1 MPNRILKESICTSST
16 IEELT
21 AQEET
26 FFYRLIVNCDDYGRF
41 DARPTILRAKCFPLK
56 IDKVTDSEVDKWLK
70 KLHLIGLIVLY
81 EVNGM
86 SYLQMKTW
94 EKHQQVRSKRSKF
107 PSLDDKG
114 VKIISFD
121 ENGYQMISNDINGN
135 HLKANVPVIQSN
147 PIQSESNPNPNPI
160 GENDEE
166 EKDEEKD
173 EIKPSLQIKNLRLR
187 YSKDDLKTINQYLDI
202 LRWTRKNGKIA
213 ESIILKIYLE
223 WEKFSIPKV
232 IHSLTVYINNPKY
245 HDKKEQYCYGIMRN
259 STAEEVSEGGASSGK
274 FKGDIGSNPNARG
287 ASEESLRLERI
298 AKEQGLIGEDGSIEP
313 VGEVD
318 F

>member
-1 MPNRILKESICTSST
+1 LPNRILKESICTSST

-21 AQEET
+21 LEEEI

-56 IDKVTDSEVDKWLK
+56 IDKVTDEEVSNWLK
-70 KLHLIGLIVLY
+70 KLHQIGLIVLY
-81 EVNGM
+81 EVIGM

-121 ENGYQMISNDINGN
+121 GIGNQMISDDINGN

-160 GENDEE
+160 GGNEEE
-166 EKDEEKD
+166 EKNEEKE

-187 YSKDDLKTINQYLDI
+187 YSESQLKVIDNYFDI
-202 LRWTRKNGKIA
+202 LRWTRKHGKIA
-213 ESIILKIYLE
+213 DSVNLKIYE
-223 WEKFSIPKV
+223 KWEEFKPETV
-232 IHSLTVYINNPKY
+232 THGLNVYINNPKY
-245 HDKKEQYCYGIMRN
+245 HDKKENYCYAIMRN
-259 STAEEVSEGGASSGK
+259 STAEEVNKGGANSGGNKSSNEGL
-274 FKGDIGSNPNARG
+274 GEYEGIGISA
-287 ASEESLRLERI
+287 EEL
-298 AKEQGLIGEDGSIEP
+298 QGM
-313 VGEVD
+313 
-318 F
+318 